1 MSTGFGSSEVVA
13 ENTNSRLQNY
23 LKSFGP
29 GLLWAGSA
37 IGVSHLVQSTRA
49 GATAGFAL
57 AGVIVFALALKYP
70 FFEYGPRYA
79 AATGESLV
87 EGYHRIGRWAVWL
100 FLLLT
105 VSTVVFTNAAIIL
118 FTSSLFQYALGM
130 NVSPVLASA
139 VVYAGCAG
147 LLWVGHYKALDL
159 AIKIV
164 LLLLAISTLVA
175 AVIVIPRAD
184 FSDLNLIPLPP
195 RDGTIQLA
203 FLLALA
209 GWMPSDIL
217 VSCYNSL
224 WTLAKDKA
232 SGVRASVSTARLDFK
247 IAYAG
252 TAILAFAFLTLGA
265 GVMHGSGQEFSSAG
279 AVFSTQLIDLYVQTL
294 GEWTRPIMIVTALTA
309 MLSTALTVAD
319 GYPRVIDRC
328 VKVITIKDP
337 AKTAH
342 AEISSP
348 YWIAL
353 ITIGVL
359 MTLVLQM
366 FVTSLTQM
374 VDFVTI
380 VAFLTGPILGYLNL
394 RVITSPAVPREHQP
408 GKVMLVYSY
417 VGLLSLGAVALV
429 FIVSRFV

>member
-1 MSTGFGSSEVVA
+1 MSTGFGSSEVAA

-130 NVSPVLASA
+130 DVSPVLASA

-265 GVMHGSGQEFSSAG
+265 GVMHGSGQEFSSNG

-309 MLSTALTVAD
+309 MFSTALTVMD

>member
-13 ENTNSRLQNY
+13 ESTNSRLQNY

-105 VSTVVFTNAAIIL
+105 VSTVVFSNAAIIL

-130 NVSPVLASA
+130 DVSPVLASA

-184 FSDLNLIPLPP
+184 FSDLSLIPLPP

-366 FVTSLTQM
+366 FATSLTQM